1 MSLSAASIA
10 RPSTPVSLS
19 LVLFICLQ
27 KSWESDIS
35 TELKVL
41 IFSHSIINHN
51 TIMQWDNLFSFPWQC
66 KMSATNVSNLVR
78 AMMIM
83 MIIVTT
89 MIQVFFYYWPSLFMI
104 PSCTSLEKNKTQ
116 TQTKCPQHKINCNL
130 IAGRGRTSLPEHKR
144 HRCYQ
149 SFPCRL
155 GSRFPWIACF
165 EIDVEK
171 PESWNDCTSQ
181 TLLFW
186 QLQWSLV
193 LWLSFPS
200 YSFYSRKVSTNET
213 ARGDE
218 YPPHHFPLSIYLY
231 ILNWGNLVNNRFDFS
246 FKKS

>member
-1 MSLSAASIA
+1 
-10 RPSTPVSLS
+10 
-19 LVLFICLQ
+19 
-27 KSWESDIS
+27 
-35 TELKVL
+35 
-41 IFSHSIINHN
+41 
-51 TIMQWDNLFSFPWQC
+51 
-66 KMSATNVSNLVR
+66 
-78 AMMIM
+78 MMIM

-89 MIQVFFYYWPSLFMI
+89 MIQVLLIIGQVFSWSQVVRLWK
-104 PSCTSLEKNKTQ
+104 KNKTQ
-116 TQTKCPQHKINCNL
+116 TQTKCHQQKSNYNL

-155 GSRFPWIACF
+155 GSRSPWIACF

-186 QLQWSLV
+186 QLQWSLA

-200 YSFYSRKVSTNET
+200 SSFYSRKVSTNET

-218 YPPHHFPLSIYLY
+218 CLPHHFPLSFYLHTKFGQFGWQL
-231 ILNWGNLVNNRFDFS
+231 IWSHFS